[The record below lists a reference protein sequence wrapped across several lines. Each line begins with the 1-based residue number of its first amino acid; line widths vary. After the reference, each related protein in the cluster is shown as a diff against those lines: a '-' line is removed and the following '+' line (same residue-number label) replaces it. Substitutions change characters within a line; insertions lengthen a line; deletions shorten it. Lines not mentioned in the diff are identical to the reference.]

1 MMMMMIL
8 YHTIAAV
15 TSCSNQP
22 YHDIKTDIIAIGVSL
37 RAPYRIKILIC
48 NAVSTDFNQKLCHVS
63 CSLVDGWTGF
73 TGSFYP
79 L

>member
-1 MMMMMIL
+1 M
-8 YHTIAAV
+8 AAV
-15 TSCSNQP
+15 ASCANQQ
-22 YHDIKTDIIAIGVSL
+22 YHVIKTDVITIGVIL

-73 TGSFYP
+73 AGSLYP